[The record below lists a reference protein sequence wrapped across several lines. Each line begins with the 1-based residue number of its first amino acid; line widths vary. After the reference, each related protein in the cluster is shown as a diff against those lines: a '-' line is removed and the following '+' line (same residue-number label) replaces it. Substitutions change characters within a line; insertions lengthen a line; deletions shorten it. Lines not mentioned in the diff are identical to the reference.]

1 MGHPWFQLKDLAKQH
16 NIIALSSQYTL
27 YGSMS
32 NRVLDI
38 MRTFCKSVEPYSID
52 ENFLS
57 WEGMEGHWPTASAM
71 GRAIGETVLRYT
83 GIPTCTGIAQT
94 KTLAKLA
101 NFIAKKRPEFGGVC
115 DLSAFSDNDLS
126 AMLQSIPVGEI
137 WGVGRRL
144 DAHLAQLGVN
154 TVDDLR
160 RASSSWLRA
169 HFGVVMERTGT
180 ELRGIPCLD
189 LEEIAPAKK
198 QIVSSKSFGQMVFRL
213 DELRESIAAYT
224 TRAAEKLRSQLC
236 STSAVQVFIQTN
248 SHRQDQKQYSNA
260 ITIPLSRPTS
270 DTRVIIKA
278 ALFGLEQIYRPGY
291 FYKKSGV
298 IFSGIFP
305 AQHLQ
310 SELFCSPL
318 QQQKLERNTKM
329 MDTLDELNRRF
340 GRDTLKIAATGLN
353 QQWQIRPQ
361 LLTDAFTTRWGELPK
376 AFAQN

>member
-1 MGHPWFQLKDLAKQH
+1 MRAGLISLTDANNFYVSCHRVFDPKLIGKPVVCLSNGDGCVVARSNEVKKLGVKMGHPWFQLKDLAKQH

-57 WEGMEGHWPTASAM
+57 WEGMEGHWPTATTM
-71 GRAIGETVLRYT
+71 GRTIGETVLRYT
-83 GIPTCTGIAQT
+83 GIPTCTGVAQT

-144 DAHLAQLGVN
+144 DAHLAQLGIN

-180 ELRGIPCLD
+180 ELRGIPCLN

-198 QIVSSKSFGQMVFRL
+198 QIVSSNEV
-213 DELRESIAAYT
+213 A
-224 TRAAEKLRSQLC
+224 
-236 STSAVQVFIQTN
+236 
-248 SHRQDQKQYSNA
+248 
-260 ITIPLSRPTS
+260 
-270 DTRVIIKA
+270 
-278 ALFGLEQIYRPGY
+278 
-291 FYKKSGV
+291 
-298 IFSGIFP
+298 
-305 AQHLQ
+305 
-310 SELFCSPL
+310 
-318 QQQKLERNTKM
+318 
-329 MDTLDELNRRF
+329 
-340 GRDTLKIAATGLN
+340 
-353 QQWQIRPQ
+353 
-361 LLTDAFTTRWGELPK
+361 
-376 AFAQN
+376 